1 MRLRVIFKYQKFSLG
16 VLLSTCLIFSQFQPG
31 IAYKSASC
39 IKKRVNH
46 REIDR
51 IIAVLKLILLERLEI
66 YIQVCAKTGVN
77 FDSLFPYSLS
87 NIKLSAF
94 ILELIAWSF
103 AIRRS
108 CVLQLKAFDESVKRA
123 QMVFI
128 KDFHRG
134 LFWPFQW

>member
-1 MRLRVIFKYQKFSLG
+1 MK
-16 VLLSTCLIFSQFQPG
+16 
-31 IAYKSASC
+31 
-39 IKKRVNH
+39 
-46 REIDR
+46 
-51 IIAVLKLILLERLEI
+51 

-77 FDSLFPYSLS
+77 FDSFFPYSLS

-108 CVLQLKAFDESVKRA
+108 CVLQLKAFDESAKRA

-128 KDFHRG
+128 KDFYGG
-134 LFWPFQW
+134 LFWPFQ